1 MRHQTC
7 VLRLIRCLLV
17 CGLQRLVGGGVF
29 RSFMQL
35 LPESSAHSVADTCFD
50 RRGAQLR
57 LPYDIA
63 LKAVGHAPC
72 LRKGGARS

>member
-1 MRHQTC
+1 M
-7 VLRLIRCLLV
+7 L
-17 CGLQRLVGGGVF
+17 

-35 LPESSAHSVADTCFD
+35 LPESSGHSVADTCFD

-57 LPYDIA
+57 LPYNIA

-72 LRKGGARS
+72 LRTGRARSLTQR